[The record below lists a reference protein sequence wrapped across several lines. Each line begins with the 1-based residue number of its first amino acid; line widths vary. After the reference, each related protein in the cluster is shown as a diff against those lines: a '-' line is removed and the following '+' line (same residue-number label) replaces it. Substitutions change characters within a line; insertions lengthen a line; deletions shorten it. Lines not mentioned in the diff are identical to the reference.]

1 MAQDKEPY
9 SVSARVDSNA
19 QSEGWPTDWADVSV
33 SDETRNLVA
42 RLNDMIEA
50 SAVKIFRSSA
60 FYDDYGVERIMIV
73 GSTSR
78 ATYAGLPVDFD
89 LAVLTKNR
97 QREISDAA
105 LQRVTDKLVQRIS
118 AEPDFADYC
127 KILDGPA
134 RVDAKL
140 PVIALASLGLR
151 GTESLVARYDLVIDA
166 EGEQSRSGFLD
177 VTCGR
182 LPHLMGYE
190 MFMHDLFERIGV
202 REAHQL
208 RRNIALTKIVLET
221 AGGIYGSK
229 ARGLRGH
236 GVEQLI
242 LRSGGYRHSGQAIGS
257 FDDAMRLIFENGTAA
272 VSGGAIEIRCF
283 EDFKN
288 AYPLWRP
295 GGDDRE
301 GRPVNLWNLLGDG
314 IKEAAEERWR
324 RLVNVAIAY
333 QNCVFEGRAWGV
345 ADVVAMARSL
355 SAA

>member
-1 MAQDKEPY
+1 MVRQDEPF
-9 SVSARVDSNA
+9 SVPVADDPNA
-19 QSEGWPTDWADVSV
+19 PSESWPTDWADLLVN
-33 SDETRNLVA
+33 DKTRNLVG
-42 RLNDMIEA
+42 RLNASIETL
-50 SAVKIFRSSA
+50 AVEIFRGSA
-60 FYDDYGVERIMIV
+60 FYDDYGVEQIMIV

-78 ATYAGLPVDFD
+78 GTYAGLPVDFD
-89 LAVLTKNR
+89 LAVLTKQH
-97 QREISDAA
+97 QRDIPEAT
-105 LQRVTDKLVQRIS
+105 LQAVTDELVHRIS
-118 AEPDFADYC
+118 VATEFREYC
-127 KILDGPA
+127 DAVGWSDISGPG
-134 RVDAKL
+134 L
-140 PVIALASLGLR
+140 PFIELTSVGLR
-151 GTESLVARYDLVIDA
+151 GTASLVARYDLVINADR
-166 EGEQSRSGFLD
+166 ERSRSGFLD

-190 MFMHDLFERIGV
+190 MAMHELFQRLGPRAAQRLCQE
-202 REAHQL
+202 
-208 RRNIALTKIVLET
+208 IVL
-221 AGGIYGSK
+221 AKMVFCRVGGIYGSK

-242 LRSGGYRHSGQAIGS
+242 LRSGGYRHSGQSIGS

-272 VSGGAIEIRCF
+272 ASGGALEIRCF

-333 QNCVFEGRAWGV
+333 QNCAIEGRAWGV

-355 SAA
+355 SAT